1 MSGTGATIAELA
13 EAYRQGGRADA
24 VKVQLAR
31 IAEPAGEGARTFFS
45 TFDEQA
51 VAQAQAYDR
60 ASAPAPLA
68 GITVSIKD
76 LFDIAGQATA
86 AGSTFL
92 RKAPPAKQD
101 APVVQRLRKAGLI
114 PIGRTNMTEFAYSG
128 LGINPHFGTPANPF
142 DRAAK
147 RIPGGSSSGA
157 AVSVTDG
164 MADVGLGTDTGGSC
178 RIPAALCGLVG
189 FKPTAHRVPRDG
201 VLPLSTT
208 LDSIGPIARSVAC
221 CATVDSILADDPT
234 PVPDVPVTGL
244 RLGVPSAYVF
254 DDVDETTAKA
264 FEAALS
270 RLSKAGAKIETVD
283 ASALLDIPQ
292 INHKGGFSARE
303 AYLYHRA
310 WIAEHSA
317 EYDPRVVSRIVKGE
331 IQSDEDERI
340 LVRERQ
346 RLIAAVSHFDA
357 YDALI
362 LPTTPLV
369 APTIAELADDAAY
382 TRVNLLMLRN
392 CTVTNMLDRC
402 AISVPCHAPGTA
414 PVGLMLMGAHNGDR
428 RLFGVAQAVESALSS
443 LF

>member
-1 MSGTGATIAELA
+1 MSATGVTIAELTKV
-13 EAYRQGGRADA
+13 YRQGGRAAA
-24 VKVQLAR
+24 VKAQLER
-31 IAEPAGEGARTFFS
+31 IADPAGEGARTFFS
-45 TFDEQA
+45 TFDREA
-51 VAQAQAYDR
+51 LARAEAYDR
-60 ASAPAPLA
+60 DSMTPVLA

-92 RKAPPAKQD
+92 RSAPPAKHD

-114 PIGRTNMTEFAYSG
+114 PVGRTNMTEFAYSG

-142 DRAAK
+142 DRAAR

-157 AVSVTDG
+157 AVSVSDG

-189 FKPTAHRVPRDG
+189 FKPTASRVPRDG
-201 VLPLSTT
+201 ALPLSPT
-208 LDSIGPIARSVAC
+208 LDSVGPIARSVAC
-221 CATVDSILADDPT
+221 CAVVDSVLADDPT
-234 PVPDVPVTGL
+234 PMPEYTVTQL
-244 RLGVPSAYVF
+244 RLGIPSAYVF
-254 DDVDETTAKA
+254 DDVDAATAKA
-264 FEAALS
+264 FEAAVS
-270 RLSKAGAKIETVD
+270 RLSAAGAKVEHVD

-310 WIAEHSA
+310 WIAEHGA

-331 IQSDEDERI
+331 SQSDEDERI
-340 LVRERQ
+340 LLRERQ

-357 YDALI
+357 FDALI

-369 APTIAELADDAAY
+369 APTIAELADEAAY

-392 CTVTNMLDRC
+392 CTVANMLDRC
-402 AISVPCHAPGTA
+402 AISLPCHAAGSA
-414 PVGLMLMGAHNGDR
+414 PVGLMLMGAHGADR
-428 RLFGVAQAVESALSS
+428 RLLGVARAVESALR
-443 LF
+443 

>member
-1 MSGTGATIAELA
+1 MSATGVTIAELTK
-13 EAYRQGGRADA
+13 AYRQGGRAAA
-24 VKVQLAR
+24 VKVQLEH
-31 IAEPAGEGARTFFS
+31 IGDPAGEGARTFFS
-45 TFDEQA
+45 TFDREA
-51 VAQAQAYDR
+51 LAQAEAYDHD
-60 ASAPAPLA
+60 SGAPALA

-92 RKAPPAKQD
+92 RSAPPARQD

-114 PIGRTNMTEFAYSG
+114 PVGRTNMTEFAYSG

-157 AVSVTDG
+157 VVSVADG

-189 FKPTAHRVPRDG
+189 FKPTASRVPRDG
-201 VLPLSTT
+201 VLPLSPT
-208 LDSIGPIARSVAC
+208 LDSVGPIARSVAC
-221 CATVDSILADDPT
+221 CAAIDSVLADDPT
-234 PVPDVPVTGL
+234 PMPEFAVTQL
-244 RLGVPSAYVF
+244 RLGIPSAYVF
-254 DDVDETTAKA
+254 DDVDAATARA
-264 FEAALS
+264 FEAAVS
-270 RLSKAGAKIETVD
+270 RLSAAGAKVERVD

-310 WIAEHSA
+310 WIAEHGA

-331 IQSDEDERI
+331 SQSDEDERI
-340 LVRERQ
+340 LLRERQ

-357 YDALI
+357 FDALI

-369 APTIAELADDAAY
+369 APTIAELADEAAY

-392 CTVTNMLDRC
+392 CTVANMLDRC
-402 AISVPCHAPGTA
+402 AISLPCQATGSA
-414 PVGLMLMGAHNGDR
+414 PVGLMLMGAHGADR
-428 RLFGVAQAVESALSS
+428 RLLGVAQAVEGALR
-443 LF
+443 

>member
-1 MSGTGATIAELA
+1 MLGTGATIAELA
-13 EAYRQGGRADA
+13 QNYRQGGRAEA

-31 IAEPAGEGARTFFS
+31 IADPAGEGVRTFFS

-51 VAQAQAYDR
+51 LAQAQAYDR
-60 ASAPAPLA
+60 ASNPPALA

-92 RKAPPAKQD
+92 RKAPPAKRD
-101 APVVQRLRKAGLI
+101 ALVVQRLRKAGLI

-157 AVSVTDG
+157 AVSVADG

-189 FKPTAHRVPRDG
+189 FKPTASRVPRDG
-201 VLPLSTT
+201 VLPLSPT
-208 LDSIGPIARSVAC
+208 LDSVGPLARSVAC
-221 CATVDSILADDPT
+221 CAAVDSVLADDPT
-234 PVPDVPVTGL
+234 PIAEVSVAQL

-254 DDVDETTAKA
+254 DDVDATTAKA

-283 ASALLDIPQ
+283 ASALLDIPK

-310 WIAEHSA
+310 WIAEHGA

-331 IQSDEDERI
+331 SQTDEDERI

-346 RLIAAVSHFDA
+346 RLIASVAHFDA
-357 YDALI
+357 FDALVM
-362 LPTTPLV
+362 PTTPLV
-369 APTIAELADDAAY
+369 APTIAELADEAAY

-392 CTVTNMLDRC
+392 CTVTNTLDRC
-402 AISVPCHAPGTA
+402 AISLPCHTPGSA
-414 PVGLMLMGAHNGDR
+414 PVGLMLMGAQGADR
-428 RLFGVAQAVESALSS
+428 RLLGVAQAVESALG
-443 LF
+443 